1 MSKILVFMQNV
12 AYKPLTLKE
21 LEEALEIKENEDLLQ
36 FENNIEQLENEGRI
50 VRTRTNRYGVP
61 ERMNLVRGR
70 LQGHQKGFGFVISD
84 TAGDPDVYIHAN
96 DMNTAMN
103 GDIVLA
109 RVHGKA
115 NGPRLEGEIIRIIE
129 RKNVKV
135 VGTYA
140 DHDSY
145 GFVMPDDKR
154 LDKEVFISKGSALG
168 AVDGSKVVVEI
179 VSYPEGR
186 KVAEGIVVEV
196 LGHRNDPGVDI
207 LSIIRKFNL
216 PEEFPEDV
224 IAEANSA
231 PETITEEEIQGRRD
245 LRDKRMVTIDGE
257 DAKDL
262 DDAVSI
268 EILENGNIR
277 LGVHIADVSYYVKEG
292 SALNR
297 EAYDR
302 GSSVY
307 LVDRV
312 IPMLPHRLSNGICS
326 LNPQVDRLTLSC
338 EMEFDRNTTIVRHEI
353 FASVIRTNERM
364 TYTNVRKILT
374 EHDED
379 LIERY
384 NDLVD
389 DFRQMENL
397 AMRLREKRM
406 NRGAIDFDFQ
416 ESKILVDEE
425 GNPTEIVKR
434 ERSVAE
440 KLIEEFMLV
449 ANETVAEHFHWMK
462 MPFIYRIHEDPDS
475 DKLQRFTEFI
485 ANFGYFVR
493 GSVNSVHPRAL
504 QQLLE
509 EIKGTT
515 EETVISTVMLRS
527 MKQARY
533 EAESLG
539 HFGLST
545 EFYTHFTSPIRRYPD
560 LIVHR
565 LIREMVIN
573 APITEARIELWRNT
587 LSAIAQ
593 YSSER
598 ERVAVEAER
607 ETDSL
612 KKAQFM
618 LDKIGDE
625 FDGLISSVTS
635 FGMFVELTNSV
646 EGLIHVS
653 DLTDD
658 YYYFHEKQ
666 LALIGE
672 RTSKVFRIG
681 DEARVRV
688 TNVNM
693 KEYTVDFELVES
705 KESKPNN
712 NKKARIIDNK
722 GSNGPIRAKSPSRD
736 RKKGS
741 SGQGTFIKSNDKKA
755 RSGNSRGSQSQGN
768 RPSGMK
774 GPRQSENAAFQPR
787 LGGQT
792 SQPGDEA
799 KKEKKSFWE
808 DRPKKKKKPTAR
820 KRNR

>member
-1 MSKILVFMQNV
+1 
-12 AYKPLTLKE
+12 
-21 LEEALEIKENEDLLQ
+21 
-36 FENNIEQLENEGRI
+36 
-50 VRTRTNRYGVP
+50 
-61 ERMNLVRGR
+61 
-70 LQGHQKGFGFVISD
+70 
-84 TAGDPDVYIHAN
+84 
-96 DMNTAMN
+96 
-103 GDIVLA
+103 
-109 RVHGKA
+109 
-115 NGPRLEGEIIRIIE
+115 
-129 RKNVKV
+129 
-135 VGTYA
+135 
-140 DHDSY
+140 
-145 GFVMPDDKR
+145 
-154 LDKEVFISKGSALG
+154 
-168 AVDGSKVVVEI
+168 
-179 VSYPEGR
+179 
-186 KVAEGIVVEV
+186 
-196 LGHRNDPGVDI
+196 
-207 LSIIRKFNL
+207 
-216 PEEFPEDV
+216 
-224 IAEANSA
+224 
-231 PETITEEEIQGRRD
+231 
-245 LRDKRMVTIDGE
+245 
-257 DAKDL
+257 
-262 DDAVSI
+262 
-268 EILENGNIR
+268 
-277 LGVHIADVSYYVKEG
+277 
-292 SALNR
+292 
-297 EAYDR
+297 
-302 GSSVY
+302 
-307 LVDRV
+307 
-312 IPMLPHRLSNGICS
+312 S

-338 EMEFDRNTTIVRHEI
+338 EMEFDRNTMIIRHEI

-374 EHDED
+374 EHDKD

-384 NDLVD
+384 KGLVD

-449 ANETVAEHFHWMK
+449 ANETIAEHFHWMK

-504 QQLLE
+504 QQLLV
-509 EIKGTT
+509 EIKGTA

-573 APITEARIELWRNT
+573 APITEARKELWSNT
-587 LSAIAQ
+587 LLAIAQ

-612 KKAQFM
+612 KKAQYM
-618 LDKIGDE
+618 LDKIGEE

-635 FGMFVELTNSV
+635 FGMFVELANSV

-681 DEARVRV
+681 DEVRVRV

-693 KEYTVDFELVES
+693 KEYTVDFEIVES
-705 KESKPNN
+705 IESTTN

-722 GSNGPIRAKSPSRD
+722 GSNGPSRAKSPSRD

-755 RSGNSRGSQSQGN
+755 RSENSRGSQSQGN
-768 RPSGMK
+768 RPSGK
-774 GPRQSENAAFQPR
+774 RGPRQSESAAYQPR
-787 LGGQT
+787 LGGQANQT
-792 SQPGDEA
+792 GPE
-799 KKEKKSFWE
+799 
-808 DRPKKKKKPTAR
+808 KKKPTAR